1 MNKRTLISLFT
12 VFTLLLSLHVGGFS
26 AFAEDYVYVPE
37 LLPAPAADG
46 HLIDGDALTKFFD
59 EYLHE
64 NYCDNED
71 QCLSIAVWCPDTDEY
86 WYYNPDVWMYGVNW
100 YRLPVSM
107 YLAEKVSKGELTMD
121 TVVNGITL
129 EYAITTA
136 LAATSNPSASSMVLY
151 LGGNMTT
158 NCADLTTGLSGL
170 PESYFVP
177 DYYQENAYTARLML
191 EITKTLYLG
200 GEERFPLVE
209 ESMKEAMPED
219 FFKRDWNV
227 AHDWVIAQA
236 SAAYWGEGAGDRIN
250 CTGIIYTPSPILLTV
265 MMKNIA
271 DMDIMGG
278 VAWRFAHLG
287 EALGERLH
295 PEGDASPDAGGS
307 TEAVPAEAL
316 SEAQAT
322 DSAAAQD
329 TGAALSAASADAAP
343 DPAVSTAV
351 TVTSPADFSPMESSP
366 VPVPETPPPS
376 SVPQDAVPPSEP
388 QTVVSSEPPAESI
401 PPLQADASSPAAK
414 SPFRFF
420 LIGFLVL
427 FVAVVAVAVVLI
439 LQEQRQRKRRRRS
452 RSRRHDS

>member
-1 MNKRTLISLFT
+1 MNRRTLISLFV
-12 VFTLLLSLHVGGFS
+12 VFTLLLSLHAGSLS
-26 AFAEDYVYVPE
+26 ASAEDYIPE

-46 HLIDGDALTKFFD
+46 HLIDGDALKLFFD
-59 EYLHE
+59 NYLHE
-64 NYCDNED
+64 NYCDGED

-129 EYAITTA
+129 EYAINTA
-136 LAATSNPSASSMVLY
+136 LAATSNPSSSSMVIY

-158 NCADLTTGLSGL
+158 NCADLTKGLSNM
-170 PESYFVP
+170 PDSYFV
-177 DYYQENAYTARLML
+177 DEYYQENAYTARLML

-227 AHDWVIAQA
+227 GHDYVIAQTN
-236 SAAYWGEGAGDRIN
+236 AAYWGDGAGDRVH
-250 CTGIIYTPSPILLTV
+250 CTGILYTPTPIVLTV

-287 EALGERLH
+287 AALGERLQAQ
-295 PEGDASPDAGGS
+295 AS
-307 TEAVPAEAL
+307 VPAETAAAAPAA
-316 SEAQAT
+316 EASDAVIQQDGAAIAADVVADTSVEAPAAAEQASSAQV
-322 DSAAAQD
+322 SAA
-329 TGAALSAASADAAP
+329 
-343 DPAVSTAV
+343 
-351 TVTSPADFSPMESSP
+351 
-366 VPVPETPPPS
+366 VPELPS
-376 SVPQDAVPPSEP
+376 PSLEVPE
-388 QTVVSSEPPAESI
+388 ESTQ
-401 PPLQADASSPAAK
+401 PLQESAPFSASK
-414 SPFRFF
+414 SPFRIF
-420 LIGFLVL
+420 LIGFLIL
-427 FVAVVAVAVVLI
+427 FLIVVAVAVILI
-439 LQEQRQRKRRRRS
+439 VREQRRRKRRRRRRS
-452 RSRRHDS
+452 SRRQDY

>member
-1 MNKRTLISLFT
+1 MNRRTLISLFV
-12 VFTLLLSLHVGGFS
+12 VFTLLLSLHAGNLS
-26 AFAEDYVYVPE
+26 ASAEDYIPE

-46 HLIDGDALTKFFD
+46 HLIDGDALKLFFD
-59 EYLHE
+59 NYLHE
-64 NYCDNED
+64 NYCDGED

-136 LAATSNPSASSMVLY
+136 LAATSNPSSSSMVIY

-158 NCADLTTGLSGL
+158 NCADLTKGLSNM
-170 PESYFVP
+170 PDSYFV
-177 DYYQENAYTARLML
+177 DEYYQENAYTARLML

-227 AHDWVIAQA
+227 GHDYVIAQTN
-236 SAAYWGEGAGDRIN
+236 AAYWGDGAGDRVH
-250 CTGIIYTPSPILLTV
+250 CTGILYTPTPIVLTV

-287 EALGERLH
+287 AALGERLQAQ
-295 PEGDASPDAGGS
+295 AS
-307 TEAVPAEAL
+307 VPAETAAAAPAA
-316 SEAQAT
+316 EASDAVIQQDGAAIAADTAADVAADTSVEAPAAAEQAPSAQV
-322 DSAAAQD
+322 SAA
-329 TGAALSAASADAAP
+329 
-343 DPAVSTAV
+343 VSELP
-351 TVTSPADFSPMESSP
+351 SPSLE
-366 VPVPETPPPS
+366 VPEESTQPLQESPPS
-376 SVPQDAVPPSEP
+376 S
-388 QTVVSSEPPAESI
+388 
-401 PPLQADASSPAAK
+401 ASK
-414 SPFRFF
+414 SPFRIF
-420 LIGFLVL
+420 LIGFLIL
-427 FVAVVAVAVVLI
+427 FLIVVAVAVILI
-439 LQEQRQRKRRRRS
+439 VREQRQRKRRRRRRS
-452 RSRRHDS
+452 SRRRDY

>member
-1 MNKRTLISLFT
+1 MNKRTLISLF
-12 VFTLLLSLHVGGFS
+12 VMITLLLSLHAGIVS
-26 AFAEDYVYVPE
+26 ASAEDYVPE

-64 NYCDNED
+64 NYCDGED
-71 QCLSIAVWCPDTDEY
+71 QCLSIALWCPDTDEY

-129 EYAITTA
+129 EYAINTA
-136 LAATSNPSASSMVLY
+136 LAATSNPSSSSMVLY

-170 PESYFVP
+170 PDSYFVP
-177 DYYQENAYTARLML
+177 EYYQENAYTARLML

-227 AHDWVIAQA
+227 GHDYVIAQTN
-236 SAAYWGEGAGDRIN
+236 AAYWGDGAGDRIH
-250 CTGIIYTPSPILLTV
+250 CTGIIYTPSPIVLTV

-278 VAWRFAHLG
+278 TAWRFAHLG
-287 EALGERLH
+287 AAMGERLH
-295 PEGDASPDAGGS
+295 PEGDDSSDEAGL
-307 TEAVPAEAL
+307 TEAGPAETL
-316 SEAQAT
+316 SET
-322 DSAAAQD
+322 PAAEAAVLQD
-329 TGAALSAASADAAP
+329 TGAAPDSASAEITPDPSVSAAG
-343 DPAVSTAV
+343 AV
-351 TVTSPADFSPMESSP
+351 TTPAEPSPTEPSP
-366 VPVPETPPPS
+366 VPATETPIPS
-376 SVPQDAVPPSEP
+376 SAPQNAVPSAE
-388 QTVVSSEPPAESI
+388 PAEST
-401 PPLQADASSPAAK
+401 PALQTDAPSPAQK

-420 LIGFLVL
+420 LIGFLIL

-439 LQEQRQRKRRRRS
+439 IREQRHRKRRRR
-452 RSRRHDS
+452 RSRQRRDY

>member
-1 MNKRTLISLFT
+1 MKKRTLISLFT
-12 VFTLLLSLHVGGFS
+12 VFTLLLSLYAGVFS
-26 AFAEDYVYVPE
+26 ASAEDYVYVPE
-37 LLPAPAADG
+37 LLPAPAEDG

-64 NYCDNED
+64 NYCDNEN

-121 TVVNGITL
+121 TIVNGITL

-136 LAATSNPSASSMVLY
+136 LAATSNPSSSSMVLY

-158 NCADLTTGLSGL
+158 NCADLTKGLANM
-170 PESYFVP
+170 PDSYFVD
-177 DYYQENAYTARLML
+177 DYYNENAYTARLML

-219 FFKRDWNV
+219 FFKRDWYV
-227 AHDWVIAQA
+227 RHDWEIAQA

-250 CTGIIYTPSPILLTV
+250 CTGIIYTPTPMLLTV

-278 VAWRFAHLG
+278 VAWRFSHLG

-295 PEGDASPDAGGS
+295 PEDDASSDAAGL
-307 TEAVPAEAL
+307 TESVPSETLSETPAAEAAVTQ
-316 SEAQAT
+316 ST
-322 DSAAAQD
+322 DAVVPQ
-329 TGAALSAASADAAP
+329 TTDAAP
-343 DPAVSTAV
+343 AAASTEVTPEPAVSAAV
-351 TVTSPADFSPMESSP
+351 TGTSPADPSPAEPSP
-366 VPVPETPPPS
+366 VPVPETLLPS
-376 SVPQDAVPPSEP
+376 SAPQTAVPSA
-388 QTVVSSEPPAESI
+388 PPAEST
-401 PPLQADASSPAAK
+401 PALQLDAPSSASK

-420 LIGFLVL
+420 LIGFLIL

-439 LQEQRQRKRRRRS
+439 LREQRHRRRRRRS
-452 RSRRHDS
+452 RHRREY

>member
-1 MNKRTLISLFT
+1 MNRKTLISLF
-12 VFTLLLSLHVGGFS
+12 VVLSLLLSLHLGSFS
-26 AFAEDYVYVPE
+26 ALAEDYVPE

-46 HLIDGDALTKFFD
+46 HMIDGDTLKQFFD
-59 EYLHE
+59 NYLHE
-64 NYCDNED
+64 NYCDGED
-71 QCLSIAVWCPDTDEY
+71 QCLSIALWVPDTDEY
-86 WYYNPDVWMYGVNW
+86 WFYNPDVWMYGVNW

-158 NCADLTTGLSGL
+158 NCADLTKGLSNM
-170 PESYFVP
+170 PDSYFV
-177 DYYQENAYTARLML
+177 DEYYQENAYTARLML

-227 AHDWVIAQA
+227 GHDYVIAQTN
-236 SAAYWGEGAGDRIN
+236 AAYWGDGAGDRVH
-250 CTGIIYTPSPILLTV
+250 CTGILYTPAPIVLTV

-287 EALGERLH
+287 AALSERLQSQ
-295 PEGDASPDAGGS
+295 ES
-307 TEAVPAEAL
+307 VPAE
-316 SEAQAT
+316 T
-322 DSAAAQD
+322 AAAAPAAEAAEAVIQQD
-329 TGAALSAASADAAP
+329 EAAIAAEAAADTVSEIAAP
-343 DPAVSTAV
+343 VESAPAAVSEIP
-351 TVTSPADFSPMESSP
+351 SPS
-366 VPVPETPPPS
+366 VETPEASVSPLPLQEAAPS
-376 SVPQDAVPPSEP
+376 SAP
-388 QTVVSSEPPAESI
+388 
-401 PPLQADASSPAAK
+401 K

-420 LIGFLVL
+420 LIGFLIL
-427 FVAVVAVAVVLI
+427 FLIVVAAAVILI
-439 LQEQRQRKRRRRS
+439 VREQRQRKRRRRRSS
-452 RSRRHDS
+452 RQRRDF

>member
-1 MNKRTLISLFT
+1 MNRRTLISLFV
-12 VFTLLLSLHVGGFS
+12 VFTLLLSLHAGNLS
-26 AFAEDYVYVPE
+26 ASAEDYIPE

-46 HLIDGDALTKFFD
+46 HLIDGDALKLFFD
-59 EYLHE
+59 NYLHE
-64 NYCDNED
+64 NYCDGED

-136 LAATSNPSASSMVLY
+136 LAATSNPSSSSMVIY

-158 NCADLTTGLSGL
+158 NCADLTKGLSNM
-170 PESYFVP
+170 PDSYFV
-177 DYYQENAYTARLML
+177 DEYYQENAYTARLML

-227 AHDWVIAQA
+227 GHDYVIAQTN
-236 SAAYWGEGAGDRIN
+236 AAYWGDGAGDRVH
-250 CTGIIYTPSPILLTV
+250 CTGILYTPTPIVLTV

-287 EALGERLH
+287 AALGERLQAQ
-295 PEGDASPDAGGS
+295 AS
-307 TEAVPAEAL
+307 VPAETAAAAPAA
-316 SEAQAT
+316 EAPPRSRFPVPPPGPRGHVRPQRGTNVVPCRVPAQGSPGPAT
-322 DSAAAQD
+322 DGSAHD
-329 TGAALSAASADAAP
+329 
-343 DPAVSTAV
+343 
-351 TVTSPADFSPMESSP
+351 SPSSP
-366 VPVPETPPPS
+366 STS
-376 SVPQDAVPPSEP
+376 
-388 QTVVSSEPPAESI
+388 
-401 PPLQADASSPAAK
+401 SSPAWWCSSSSCSQGWMPGPTPAR
-414 SPFRFF
+414 ST
-420 LIGFLVL
+420 G
-427 FVAVVAVAVVLI
+427 A
-439 LQEQRQRKRRRRS
+439 S
-452 RSRRHDS
+452 RSTASRSVA

>member
-1 MNKRTLISLFT
+1 MEVWGTMNKRTLISLF
-12 VFTLLLSLHVGGFS
+12 VMITLLLSLHAGIVS
-26 AFAEDYVYVPE
+26 ASAEDYVPE

-64 NYCDNED
+64 NYCDGED
-71 QCLSIAVWCPDTDEY
+71 QCLSIALWCPDTDEY

-129 EYAITTA
+129 EYAINTA

-170 PESYFVP
+170 PDSYFVP
-177 DYYQENAYTARLML
+177 EYYQENAYTARLML

-227 AHDWVIAQA
+227 GHDYVIAQTN
-236 SAAYWGEGAGDRIN
+236 AAYWGDGAGDRIH
-250 CTGIIYTPSPILLTV
+250 CTGIIYTPSPIVLTV

-278 VAWRFAHLG
+278 TAWRFAHLG
-287 EALGERLH
+287 AAMGERLH
-295 PEGDASPDAGGS
+295 PEGASSATAPAVNA
-307 TEAVPAEAL
+307 EAAPAEAL
-316 SEAQAT
+316 SDPQAT
-322 DSAAAQD
+322 DAVVVQNTD
-329 TGAALSAASADAAP
+329 TAADAAP
-343 DPAVSTAV
+343 AEVTTDQSSSAAL
-351 TVTSPADFSPMESSP
+351 TVTPPAEPSPAEPSP
-366 VPVPETPPPS
+366 VTVPETPLPS
-376 SVPQDAVPPSEP
+376 SVPQTAVPSAPTAESTP
-388 QTVVSSEPPAESI
+388 ALQLDAPPA
-401 PPLQADASSPAAK
+401 ASK

-420 LIGFLVL
+420 LIGFLIL

-439 LQEQRQRKRRRRS
+439 LREQRHRRRR
-452 RSRRHDS
+452 RHRKYRRYDD

>member
-1 MNKRTLISLFT
+1 MNRKTLISLFV
-12 VFTLLLSLHVGGFS
+12 VFTLLLSLHAGSLS
-26 AFAEDYVYVPE
+26 ASAEDYIPE

-46 HLIDGDALTKFFD
+46 HLIDGDALKLFFD
-59 EYLHE
+59 NYLHE
-64 NYCDNED
+64 NYCDGED

-129 EYAITTA
+129 EYAINTA
-136 LAATSNPSASSMVLY
+136 LAATSNPSSSSMVIY

-158 NCADLTTGLSGL
+158 NCADLTKGLSNM
-170 PESYFVP
+170 PDSYFV
-177 DYYQENAYTARLML
+177 DEYYQENAYTARLML

-227 AHDWVIAQA
+227 GHDYVIAQTN
-236 SAAYWGEGAGDRIN
+236 AAYWGDGAGDRVH
-250 CTGIIYTPSPILLTV
+250 CTGIIYTPTPIVLTV

-287 EALGERLH
+287 AALGERLQAQ
-295 PEGDASPDAGGS
+295 AS
-307 TEAVPAEAL
+307 VPAETAAAAPAA
-316 SEAQAT
+316 EASDAVIQQDGAAIAADTAADVAADTSVEAPAAAEQASSAQV
-322 DSAAAQD
+322 SAA
-329 TGAALSAASADAAP
+329 
-343 DPAVSTAV
+343 
-351 TVTSPADFSPMESSP
+351 
-366 VPVPETPPPS
+366 VPELPSPSLEVPEESTQPLQESDPS
-376 SVPQDAVPPSEP
+376 S
-388 QTVVSSEPPAESI
+388 
-401 PPLQADASSPAAK
+401 ASR
-414 SPFRFF
+414 SPFRLF
-420 LIGFLVL
+420 LIGFLIL
-427 FVAVVAVAVVLI
+427 FLIVVAVAVILI
-439 LQEQRQRKRRRRS
+439 VREQRQRKRRRRRRS
-452 RSRRHDS
+452 SRRRDY

>member
-1 MNKRTLISLFT
+1 MMNKKALISLFV
-12 VFTLLLSLHVGGFS
+12 VFSLLLSLYMGCFS
-26 AFAEDYVYVPE
+26 ASAEDYVYVPE

-46 HLIDGDALTKFFD
+46 HLIDGDALTEFFD

-64 NYCDNED
+64 NYCDNEN

-86 WYYNPDVWMYGVNW
+86 WYYNPDEWMYGVNW

-129 EYAITTA
+129 EYAINTA

-170 PESYFVP
+170 PDSYFVP

-209 ESMKEAMPED
+209 ESMKDAMPED

-227 AHDWVIAQA
+227 GHDWVIAQT
-236 SAAYWGEGAGDRIN
+236 SAAYWGEGAGDRVH

-278 VAWRFAHLG
+278 IAWRFAHLG
-287 EALGERLH
+287 AAMGERLH
-295 PEGDASPDAGGS
+295 PEGDDSSDEAGL
-307 TEAVPAEAL
+307 TEAGPAETL
-316 SEAQAT
+316 SETPAAEAAVPQDTVAAPAGASAEIT
-322 DSAAAQD
+322 PDPSVSAA
-329 TGAALSAASADAAP
+329 G
-343 DPAVSTAV
+343 AV
-351 TVTSPADFSPMESSP
+351 TTSAEPSPTEPSP
-366 VPVPETPPPS
+366 VPATETPIPS
-376 SVPQDAVPPSEP
+376 SAPQNAVPSAE
-388 QTVVSSEPPAESI
+388 PAEST
-401 PPLQADASSPAAK
+401 PALQTDAPSPAQK

-420 LIGFLVL
+420 LIGFLIL

-439 LQEQRQRKRRRRS
+439 LREQRHRKHRRHRRS
-452 RSRRHDS
+452 RRYDDRYDD

>member
-1 MNKRTLISLFT
+1 MKKRTLISLFT
-12 VFTLLLSLHVGGFS
+12 VFTLLLSLYAGVFS
-26 AFAEDYVYVPE
+26 ASAEDYVYVPE
-37 LLPAPAADG
+37 LLPAPAEDG

-136 LAATSNPSASSMVLY
+136 LAATSNPSSSSMVLY

-177 DYYQENAYTARLML
+177 EYYQENAYTARLML

-219 FFKRDWNV
+219 FFKRDWDIR
-227 AHDWVIAQA
+227 HSWEIAQA
-236 SAAYWGEGAGDRIN
+236 SAAYWGDGAGDRVN

-278 VAWRFAHLG
+278 VAWRFSHLG
-287 EALGERLH
+287 EAIGERLH
-295 PEGDASPDAGGS
+295 PEGDSSS
-307 TEAVPAEAL
+307 TAPAVNAEAAPAEAL
-316 SEAQAT
+316 PEAQAADAVT
-322 DSAAAQD
+322 AQNMGTAPAAASVEV
-329 TGAALSAASADAAP
+329 TP
-343 DPAVSTAV
+343 DPAVSAAV
-351 TVTSPADFSPMESSP
+351 TVTPPAEPAPAEPSP
-366 VPVPETPPPS
+366 VAVPETPLPSSAPQTAVPSVPTAESTPAPQVDPPS
-376 SVPQDAVPPSEP
+376 S
-388 QTVVSSEPPAESI
+388 
-401 PPLQADASSPAAK
+401 ASR

-420 LIGFLVL
+420 LIGFLIL

-439 LQEQRQRKRRRRS
+439 FREQRHRRRR
-452 RSRRHDS
+452 RHRRHRRYDD

>member
-1 MNKRTLISLFT
+1 MNRKTLISLFAALT
-12 VFTLLLSLHVGGFS
+12 MLISLYSGSFS
-26 AFAEDYVYVPE
+26 ASAEDYVPE
-37 LLPAPAADG
+37 LLPEPAADG
-46 HLIDGDALTKFFD
+46 HLIDGDTLTKFFD

-64 NYCDNED
+64 NYCDNEN

-121 TVVNGITL
+121 SVVNGITL
-129 EYAITTA
+129 EYAINTA

-158 NCADLTTGLSGL
+158 NCADLTTGLSNL
-170 PESYFVP
+170 PESYFV
-177 DYYQENAYTARLML
+177 DEYYQENAYTARLML

-227 AHDWVIAQA
+227 AHDWVIAQT
-236 SAAYWGEGAGDRIN
+236 SAAYWGDGAGDRIH

-278 VAWRFAHLG
+278 VAWRFSHLG
-287 EALGERLH
+287 AAMGERLH
-295 PEGDASPDAGGS
+295 PDGDSSADTAVSA
-307 TEAVPAEAL
+307 EAVPAEASL
-316 SEAQAT
+316 ETQTGEAVFPQDAGTALT
-322 DSAAAQD
+322 DS
-329 TGAALSAASADAAP
+329 SASVTS
-343 DPAVSTAV
+343 DPPITPAV
-351 TVTSPADFSPMESSP
+351 TVTPPAEPAP
-366 VPVPETPPPS
+366 TVIPETPVPS
-376 SVPQDAVPPSEP
+376 SEP
-388 QTVVSSEPPAESI
+388 QIPVPSTLPAESTAT
-401 PPLQADASSPAAK
+401 LQATAPSTAAK

-439 LQEQRQRKRRRRS
+439 VREQRHRKRRRR
-452 RSRRHDS
+452 RTHR

>member
-1 MNKRTLISLFT
+1 MNKRTLISLF
-12 VFTLLLSLHVGGFS
+12 VMITLLLSLHAGIVS
-26 AFAEDYVYVPE
+26 ASAEDYVPE

-64 NYCDNED
+64 NYCDGED
-71 QCLSIAVWCPDTDEY
+71 QCLSIALWCPDTDEY

-129 EYAITTA
+129 EYAINTA

-170 PESYFVP
+170 PDSYFVP
-177 DYYQENAYTARLML
+177 EYYQENAYTARLML

-227 AHDWVIAQA
+227 GHDYVIAQTN
-236 SAAYWGEGAGDRIN
+236 AAYWGDGAGDRIH
-250 CTGIIYTPSPILLTV
+250 CTGIIYTPSPIVLTV

-278 VAWRFAHLG
+278 VAWRFSHLG

-295 PEGDASPDAGGS
+295 PEDDASSDAAGLTESVPSETLSETPAAEAAVTQSTDAAPAAS
-307 TEAVPAEAL
+307 TEV
-316 SEAQAT
+316 T
-322 DSAAAQD
+322 
-329 TGAALSAASADAAP
+329 P
-343 DPAVSTAV
+343 DPAVSAAV
-351 TVTSPADFSPMESSP
+351 TGTSPAEPSPAEPSP
-366 VPVPETPPPS
+366 VTVAETPLPS
-376 SVPQDAVPPSEP
+376 SAPQTAVPSA
-388 QTVVSSEPPAESI
+388 PPAEST
-401 PPLQADASSPAAK
+401 PALKADAPSSAASN

-420 LIGFLVL
+420 LIGFLIL

-439 LQEQRQRKRRRRS
+439 LREQPHRRRRRRS
-452 RSRRHDS
+452 RHRREY

>member
-1 MNKRTLISLFT
+1 MNRKTLISLFAALT
-12 VFTLLLSLHVGGFS
+12 MLISLYSGSFS
-26 AFAEDYVYVPE
+26 ASAEDYVPE
-37 LLPAPAADG
+37 LLPEPAADG
-46 HLIDGDALTKFFD
+46 HLIDGDTLTKFFD

-64 NYCDNED
+64 NYCDNEN

-121 TVVNGITL
+121 SVVNGITL
-129 EYAITTA
+129 EYAINTA

-158 NCADLTTGLSGL
+158 NCADLTTGLSNL
-170 PESYFVP
+170 PESYFV
-177 DYYQENAYTARLML
+177 DEYYQENAYTARLML

-209 ESMKEAMPED
+209 ESMKDAMPDD

-227 AHDWVIAQA
+227 GHDWVIAQT
-236 SAAYWGEGAGDRIN
+236 SAAYWGDGAGDRIH

-278 VAWRFAHLG
+278 VAWRFSHLG
-287 EALGERLH
+287 AAMGERLH
-295 PEGDASPDAGGS
+295 PDGDSSADTAVSA
-307 TEAVPAEAL
+307 EAVPAEASL
-316 SEAQAT
+316 ETQTGEAVLPQDAGTALT
-322 DSAAAQD
+322 DS
-329 TGAALSAASADAAP
+329 SASVTS
-343 DPAVSTAV
+343 DPPITPAV
-351 TVTSPADFSPMESSP
+351 TVTPPANPTP
-366 VPVPETPPPS
+366 TVIPETPVPS
-376 SVPQDAVPPSEP
+376 SEP
-388 QTVVSSEPPAESI
+388 QIPVPSTLPAESTAT
-401 PPLQADASSPAAK
+401 LQATTPSSAAK

-420 LIGFLVL
+420 LIGFFVL

-439 LQEQRQRKRRRRS
+439 VREQRHRKRRRR
-452 RSRRHDS
+452 RTHR

>member
-1 MNKRTLISLFT
+1 MNRRTLISLFI
-12 VFTLLLSLHVGGFS
+12 VFSLLLSLLMGSFWAS
-26 AFAEDYVYVPE
+26 AEDYVPE

-46 HLIDGDALTKFFD
+46 HLIDGDTLTKFFD

-107 YLAEKVSKGELTMD
+107 YLAEKVSKGELTMES
-121 TVVNGITL
+121 VVNGITL
-129 EYAITTA
+129 EYAINTA

-158 NCADLTTGLSGL
+158 NCADLTAGLSNL
-170 PESYFVP
+170 PESYFV
-177 DYYQENAYTARLML
+177 DEYYQENAYTARLML

-209 ESMKEAMPED
+209 ESMKDAMPDD

-227 AHDWVIAQA
+227 GHDWVIAQT
-236 SAAYWGEGAGDRIN
+236 SAAYWGDGAGDRVH

-278 VAWRFAHLG
+278 VAWRFSHLG
-287 EALGERLH
+287 AALGERLH
-295 PEGDASPDAGGS
+295 PDGDSSADTTVSA
-307 TEAVPAEAL
+307 EAVPAEAFPETQTVEGVL
-316 SEAQAT
+316 PQDVDTALT
-322 DSAAAQD
+322 DS
-329 TGAALSAASADAAP
+329 
-343 DPAVSTAV
+343 STSVTPNPSISPAV
-351 TVTSPADFSPMESSP
+351 TVTPPAEPAP
-366 VPVPETPPPS
+366 TVIPETPIPS
-376 SVPQDAVPPSEP
+376 SALQTPVPSTLPADSTATLQDTVPSPS
-388 QTVVSSEPPAESI
+388 
-401 PPLQADASSPAAK
+401 AK

-427 FVAVVAVAVVLI
+427 FVAVVAVAVILI
-439 LQEQRQRKRRRRS
+439 VREQRHRRHRRRRS
-452 RSRRHDS
+452 HR

>member
-1 MNKRTLISLFT
+1 MNRRTLISLFV
-12 VFTLLLSLHVGGFS
+12 VFTLLLSLHAGSLS
-26 AFAEDYVYVPE
+26 ASAEDYIPE

-46 HLIDGDALTKFFD
+46 HLIDGDALKLFFD
-59 EYLHE
+59 NYLHE
-64 NYCDNED
+64 NYCDGED

-129 EYAITTA
+129 EYAINTA
-136 LAATSNPSASSMVLY
+136 LAATSNPSSSSMVIY

-158 NCADLTTGLSGL
+158 NCADLTKGLSNM
-170 PESYFVP
+170 PDSYFV
-177 DYYQENAYTARLML
+177 DEYYQENAYTARLML

-227 AHDWVIAQA
+227 GHDYVIAQTN
-236 SAAYWGEGAGDRIN
+236 AAYWGDGAGDRVH
-250 CTGIIYTPSPILLTV
+250 CTGIIYTPTPIVLTV

-287 EALGERLH
+287 AALGERLQAQ
-295 PEGDASPDAGGS
+295 AS
-307 TEAVPAEAL
+307 VPAETAAAAPAA
-316 SEAQAT
+316 EASGAVIQQDGAAIAADTAADVAADTSVEAPAAAEQAPSAQV
-322 DSAAAQD
+322 SAA
-329 TGAALSAASADAAP
+329 
-343 DPAVSTAV
+343 VSELP
-351 TVTSPADFSPMESSP
+351 SPSLE
-366 VPVPETPPPS
+366 VPEESTQPLQESAPS
-376 SVPQDAVPPSEP
+376 S
-388 QTVVSSEPPAESI
+388 
-401 PPLQADASSPAAK
+401 ASR
-414 SPFRFF
+414 SPFRVF
-420 LIGFLVL
+420 LIGFLIL
-427 FVAVVAVAVVLI
+427 FLIVVAVAVILI
-439 LQEQRQRKRRRRS
+439 VREQRQRKRRRRRRS
-452 RSRRHDS
+452 SRRRDY

>member
-1 MNKRTLISLFT
+1 MNKRTLISLFA
-12 VFTLLLSLHVGGFS
+12 VLALFLSLHTGHLLAS
-26 AFAEDYVYVPE
+26 AEDYVPE

-46 HLIDGDALTKFFD
+46 HLIDGDTLTKFFD

-129 EYAITTA
+129 EYAISTA
-136 LAATSNPSASSMVLY
+136 LAATSNPSSSSMVLY

-158 NCADLTTGLSGL
+158 NCADLTTGLSNL
-170 PESYFVP
+170 PESYFV
-177 DYYQENAYTARLML
+177 DEYYQENAYTARLML

-209 ESMKEAMPED
+209 ESMKDAMPDD

-227 AHDWVIAQA
+227 GHDWVIAQA
-236 SAAYWGEGAGDRIN
+236 SAAYWGEGAGDRVH
-250 CTGIIYTPSPILLTV
+250 CTGIIYTPSPIVLTV

-271 DMDIMGG
+271 DMDIIGG
-278 VAWRFAHLG
+278 VAWRFSHLG
-287 EALGERLH
+287 AALGERLH
-295 PEGDASPDAGGS
+295 PEDDSSADTAVSAEAAPVEAPTETQTAEAVEAQVADAGAADASVS
-307 TEAVPAEAL
+307 V
-316 SEAQAT
+316 
-322 DSAAAQD
+322 
-329 TGAALSAASADAAP
+329 AP
-343 DPAVSTAV
+343 DLSVSPAV
-351 TVTSPADFSPMESSP
+351 TVTPP
-366 VPVPETPPPS
+366 VEAAPTVTPETPAPS
-376 SVPQDAVPPSEP
+376 SELQTPVPSA
-388 QTVVSSEPPAESI
+388 PPAESTAT
-401 PPLQADASSPAAK
+401 LQDTAPSAAPK
-414 SPFRFF
+414 NPFRFF

-439 LQEQRQRKRRRRS
+439 VREQRQRKHRRYY
-452 RSRRHDS
+452 D

>member
-12 VFTLLLSLHVGGFS
+12 VFTLLLSLHMGGFS
-26 AFAEDYVYVPE
+26 ASAEDDVYVPE

-129 EYAITTA
+129 EYAISTA
-136 LAATSNPSASSMVLY
+136 LAATSNPSSSSMVLY

-177 DYYQENAYTARLML
+177 DYFQENAYTARLML

-209 ESMKEAMPED
+209 ESMKEAMPDD

-236 SAAYWGEGAGDRIN
+236 SAAYWGDGAGDRVH

-278 VAWRFAHLG
+278 VAWRFSHLG
-287 EALGERLH
+287 AAIGERLH
-295 PEGDASPDAGGS
+295 PDGDASVETAESTGAVP
-307 TEAVPAEAL
+307 TEALPGAPAA
-316 SEAQAT
+316 
-322 DSAAAQD
+322 DVSA
-329 TGAALSAASADAAP
+329 GAAP
-343 DPAVSTAV
+343 DPAVSAAVSTVPTAEAAPV
-351 TVTSPADFSPMESSP
+351 TI
-366 VPVPETPPPS
+366 PEAPLPS
-376 SVPQDAVPPSEP
+376 SAPQAAAPSAEP
-388 QTVVSSEPPAESI
+388 QTAVPSDPPVESA
-401 PPLQADASSPAAK
+401 PALQLDASSPASK

-427 FVAVVAVAVVLI
+427 FVAVVAIAVVLI
-439 LQEQRQRKRRRRS
+439 LREQRQRKRRRRR
-452 RSRRHDS
+452 RSRRYDD

>member
-1 MNKRTLISLFT
+1 MNRRTLISLFF
-12 VFTLLLSLHVGGFS
+12 VFSLLLTLHMGSLL
-26 AFAEDYVYVPE
+26 AYAEDYVPE

-46 HLIDGDALTKFFD
+46 HLIDGDALKQFFD
-59 EYLHE
+59 NYLRE
-64 NYCDNED
+64 NYCDGEN

-121 TVVNGITL
+121 SVVNGITL
-129 EYAITTA
+129 EYAISTA

-158 NCADLTTGLSGL
+158 NCADLTTGYSNL
-170 PESYFVP
+170 PDSYFV
-177 DYYQENAYTARLML
+177 DEYYQENAYTARLML

-209 ESMKEAMPED
+209 ESMKNAMPED

-227 AHDWVIAQA
+227 GHDWVIAQTN
-236 SAAYWGEGAGDRIN
+236 AAYWGEGAGDRVH

-287 EALGERLH
+287 AALGERLH
-295 PEGDASPDAGGS
+295 PAGDLASDSAADA
-307 TEAVPAEAL
+307 EAAPAEQTAEAL
-316 SEAQAT
+316 VQQDAGVTPENSPAVPVSEA
-322 DSAAAQD
+322 AANS
-329 TGAALSAASADAAP
+329 TTTEPASSSQVSSAAP
-343 DPAVSTAV
+343 DT
-351 TVTSPADFSPMESSP
+351 
-366 VPVPETPPPS
+366 
-376 SVPQDAVPPSEP
+376 
-388 QTVVSSEPPAESI
+388 EPPVVEIQTEHAPSPTQE
-401 PPLQADASSPAAK
+401 ASTSSSK
-414 SPFRFF
+414 NPFRLFF
-420 LIGFLVL
+420 IGFLVL

-439 LQEQRQRKRRRRS
+439 IREKRHRKRRRR
-452 RSRRHDS
+452 RPRR

>member
-1 MNKRTLISLFT
+1 MEVWGTMNKRTLISLF
-12 VFTLLLSLHVGGFS
+12 VMITLLLSLHAGIVS
-26 AFAEDYVYVPE
+26 ASAEDYVPE

-64 NYCDNED
+64 NYCDGED
-71 QCLSIAVWCPDTDEY
+71 QCLSIALWCPDTDEY

-129 EYAITTA
+129 EYAINTA

-170 PESYFVP
+170 PDSYFVP
-177 DYYQENAYTARLML
+177 EYYQENAYTARLML

-227 AHDWVIAQA
+227 GHDYVIAQTN
-236 SAAYWGEGAGDRIN
+236 AAYWGDGAGDRIH
-250 CTGIIYTPSPILLTV
+250 CTGIIYTPSPIVLTV

-278 VAWRFAHLG
+278 TAWRFAHLG
-287 EALGERLH
+287 AAMGERLH
-295 PEGDASPDAGGS
+295 PEGDDSSDEAGL
-307 TEAVPAEAL
+307 TEAGPAETL
-316 SEAQAT
+316 SET
-322 DSAAAQD
+322 PAAEAAVPQD
-329 TGAALSAASADAAP
+329 TGAAPDSASAEITP
-343 DPAVSTAV
+343 DPSINAEGAV
-351 TVTSPADFSPMESSP
+351 TTPAEPSPTEPSP
-366 VPVPETPPPS
+366 VPATETPIPS
-376 SVPQDAVPPSEP
+376 SAP
-388 QTVVSSEPPAESI
+388 QTTVPSAEPAEST
-401 PPLQADASSPAAK
+401 PALQTDVPSPAQK

-420 LIGFLVL
+420 LIGFLIL

-439 LQEQRQRKRRRRS
+439 IREQRHRKRRRR
-452 RSRRHDS
+452 RSRQRRDY

>member
-1 MNKRTLISLFT
+1 MWVTMNKKSLISLF
-12 VFTLLLSLHVGGFS
+12 VVITLLLSLNIGGFS
-26 AFAEDYVYVPE
+26 ASAEDYVPE

-59 EYLHE
+59 AYLHE

-71 QCLSIAVWCPDTDEY
+71 QCLSIALWCPDTDEY

-129 EYAITTA
+129 EYAISTA

-177 DYYQENAYTARLML
+177 EYYQENAYTARLML
-191 EITKTLYLG
+191 EITKALYLG

-209 ESMKEAMPED
+209 ESMKEAMPDD

-227 AHDWVIAQA
+227 GHDWVIAQT
-236 SAAYWGEGAGDRIN
+236 SAAYWGDGAGDRVH
-250 CTGIIYTPSPILLTV
+250 CTGIIYTPSPIVLTV

-278 VAWRFAHLG
+278 VAWRFSHLG
-287 EALGERLH
+287 AAMGERLH
-295 PEGDASPDAGGS
+295 PEGASSATAPAVNA
-307 TEAVPAEAL
+307 EAAPAEAL
-316 SEAQAT
+316 SDTQAT
-322 DSAAAQD
+322 DAVVVQNTDTAAVAAPTEVTTDQSS
-329 TGAALSAASADAAP
+329 GAALTVTPPAAP
-343 DPAVSTAV
+343 
-351 TVTSPADFSPMESSP
+351 SPAEPSP
-366 VPVPETPPPS
+366 VTVPETPLPS
-376 SVPQDAVPPSEP
+376 SVPQTAVPSAPTAES
-388 QTVVSSEPPAESI
+388 PPA
-401 PPLQADASSPAAK
+401 LQLDAPSAASK

-420 LIGFLVL
+420 LIGFLIL
-427 FVAVVAVAVVLI
+427 FVAVVTVAVVLI
-439 LQEQRQRKRRRRS
+439 LREHRHRKRRRR
-452 RSRRHDS
+452 RSRQRRDY

>member
-1 MNKRTLISLFT
+1 MNKRTLISLFA
-12 VFTLLLSLHVGGFS
+12 VLALFLSLHTGHLPAS
-26 AFAEDYVYVPE
+26 AEDYVPE

-121 TVVNGITL
+121 TIVNGITL
-129 EYAITTA
+129 EYAINTA
-136 LAATSNPSASSMVLY
+136 LAATSNPSSSSMVIY

-170 PESYFVP
+170 PESYFV
-177 DYYQENAYTARLML
+177 DEYFQENAYTARLML

-209 ESMKEAMPED
+209 ESMKDAMPDD

-227 AHDWVIAQA
+227 GHDWVIAQA
-236 SAAYWGEGAGDRIN
+236 SAAYWGEGAGDRVH
-250 CTGIIYTPSPILLTV
+250 CTGIIYTPSPIVLTV

-271 DMDIMGG
+271 DMDIIGG
-278 VAWRFAHLG
+278 VAWRFSHLG
-287 EALGERLH
+287 AALGERLH
-295 PEGDASPDAGGS
+295 PEDDSSADTAVS
-307 TEAVPAEAL
+307 TEAAPVEAPTETQTAEAV
-316 SEAQAT
+316 EAQVA
-322 DSAAAQD
+322 DA
-329 TGAALSAASADAAP
+329 GAADASVSVAPDLSVSPAVTATPPVEAAP
-343 DPAVSTAV
+343 
-351 TVTSPADFSPMESSP
+351 TVT
-366 VPVPETPPPS
+366 PETPAPS
-376 SVPQDAVPPSEP
+376 SELQTPVPSA
-388 QTVVSSEPPAESI
+388 PPAESTAT
-401 PPLQADASSPAAK
+401 LQDTAPTSASK

-439 LQEQRQRKRRRRS
+439 VREQRQRKHRRYY
-452 RSRRHDS
+452 D

>member
-1 MNKRTLISLFT
+1 MNRRTLISLFAVLT
-12 VFTLLLSLHVGGFS
+12 MLFSLNSGSFS
-26 AFAEDYVYVPE
+26 AYAEDYVPE

-46 HLIDGDALTKFFD
+46 HLIDGDTLTKFFD

-64 NYCDNED
+64 NYCDNEN

-121 TVVNGITL
+121 SVVNGITL
-129 EYAITTA
+129 EYAINTA
-136 LAATSNPSASSMVLY
+136 LAATSNPSSSSMVLY

-158 NCADLTTGLSGL
+158 NCADLTTGYANL
-170 PESYFVP
+170 PDSYFVD

-209 ESMKEAMPED
+209 ESMKDAMPDD

-227 AHDWVIAQA
+227 GHDWVIAQT
-236 SAAYWGEGAGDRIN
+236 SAAYWGEGAGDRVH

-278 VAWRFAHLG
+278 VAWRFSHLG
-287 EALGERLH
+287 AALGERLH
-295 PEGDASPDAGGS
+295 PDGDSSSDAALS
-307 TEAVPAEAL
+307 TDAVPAEPLPEGQAAEDSISQVADTSLAGSSVSVAPAPVVSPAL
-316 SEAQAT
+316 T
-322 DSAAAQD
+322 V
-329 TGAALSAASADAAP
+329 TP
-343 DPAVSTAV
+343 PAV
-351 TVTSPADFSPMESSP
+351 PAPTLM
-366 VPVPETPPPS
+366 PETPVPS
-376 SVPQDAVPPSEP
+376 SEP
-388 QTVVSSEPPAESI
+388 QI
-401 PPLQADASSPAAK
+401 PVPSTLPTDSTPTLQDAATFSASK
-414 SPFRFF
+414 SPFLFF
-420 LIGFLVL
+420 LVGFLVL
-427 FVAVVAVAVVLI
+427 FVVVVAVAVVLI
-439 LQEQRQRKRRRRS
+439 VREQRHRKRRRR
-452 RSRRHDS
+452 RPRR